1 MNVPRVVIVV
11 LAGMVLVACSRSPA
25 KQAQDAEAE
34 LRSWNATL
42 ELLNH
47 DRARGALP
55 DRFAE
60 QVRRAAAEGRV
71 QAEAQLR
78 TVKSP

>member
-1 MNVPRVVIVV
+1 VNVPRVVIIVPV
-11 LAGMVLVACSRSPA
+11 GMVLVACTRSPA
-25 KQAQDAEAE
+25 KQAQDAAIE

-47 DRARGALP
+47 ERARDAVP

-60 QVRRAAAEGRV
+60 QVRRAAADGRA

-78 TVKSP
+78 AAPSP